1 MNIVAGVLVTLMMAA
16 QQAAPARTGA
26 VAEVVFSD
34 FVVTPIEDVRVP
46 AREAGVLTE
55 LTAKKGTEVKLGD
68 PLGRIDDS
76 DAQARKLIAENEFKG
91 AKTEADSDANV
102 KAAEATV
109 GVAWEEY
116 LGSKKIREKEPQAIS
131 EFEVR
136 RQLLTHEKSQFQ
148 ADMAKVELAIAQL
161 TRDAKAAQLQAVENE
176 ISRRIVVAPLAGV
189 IVEKYRSVGEWAQA
203 GEPLFRVV
211 QMDRLRV
218 EGMVKASEFMVKS
231 LEGCAAKV
239 LVSTP
244 DGYEEFDAVIDFASP
259 VVDASGEFLI
269 HADFENS
276 RKPNGEWRARPG
288 LDAKIRV
295 QVMQLPA
302 SSARDQKQPR

>member
-1 MNIVAGVLVTLMMAA
+1 MNIVTGVLVTMMIAA
-16 QQAAPARTGA
+16 QQAAPARPGA
-26 VAEVVFSD
+26 AAEVVFGD
-34 FVVTPIEDVRVP
+34 FVVTAIEDVRVP

-76 DAQARKLIAENEFKG
+76 DAQARKLIAENEYMG

-116 LGSKKIREKEPQAIS
+116 QSSKKIREKEPQAIS

-136 RQLLTHEKSQFQ
+136 RQLLTHDKSRYQ

-161 TRDAKAAQLQAVENE
+161 TRDAKKAQLQAVENE
-176 ISRRIVVAPLAGV
+176 LSRRIVTAPLAGV
-189 IVEKYRSVGEWAQA
+189 IVEKYHSVGEWAQA
-203 GEPLFRVV
+203 GEPLYRLV

-218 EGMVKASEFMVKS
+218 EGMVRASEFTIKS
-231 LEGCAAKV
+231 LEGCPAKV
-239 LVSTP
+239 LVATP
-244 DGYEEFDAVIDFASP
+244 DGFEEFDAVIDFASP

-295 QVMQLPA
+295 QVTQVPP
-302 SSARDQKQPR
+302 SSARDQK